1 MHVDF
6 PAAYPQNP
14 AACCA
19 CTLVCSL
26 QIEPDVEF
34 GGFLVLYG
42 PAEGEFKDHC
52 LVEVDLGG
60 GGGG

>member
-6 PAAYPQNP
+6 PAAYPQNH
-14 AACCA
+14 AARCA

-42 PAEGEFKDHC
+42 PAEGC
-52 LVEVDLGG
+52 
-60 GGGG
+60 